1 MNENIQ
7 FPRQALP
14 FSKKNEKWKR
24 DCLLWG
30 DSRSLTT
37 YSSTRKDVRHKQI
50 NYDLLRGKL
59 HMEDVALLLNPS
71 GVDADYVPEKIQHF
85 PIMNSK
91 LEVLIGEELKR
102 PFDWRAVVTNM
113 NAVSEIERV
122 KKEELLQAL
131 RQSIEDTSLSE
142 EDYADRLDQL
152 DEQFGYN
159 YQDFREKRANEY
171 IKHYAKELNLPLIFN
186 EGFRD
191 ALAVAEEEYIC
202 DIVGGE
208 PLVERINPQILRA
221 YRMGRSNRIED
232 ADIVIIEDYW
242 SPGRI
247 IDTYYDVLSKR
258 DIEYLENLPDY
269 LGAGTDRMGIPD
281 YRRGIVPRRMMD
293 DVINFDIKSDSIF
306 STQDELLEGT
316 YLPYDMDGNV
326 RVLRMFWKSR
336 RKILKVKYYD
346 EETGEERFSF
356 YAENY
361 VVDES
366 KGEESETLYINEAW
380 EGTLIGGHNHNFEE
394 ASTDG
399 TYGIFVNIRPRPI
412 QFNRL
417 SNPSRCHFGIVGTI
431 YNLNGGKPY
440 SMVDMMKPYNYL
452 YDVIQ
457 YRLMD
462 STAAAWGS
470 LAEVDLSLI
479 PDQWGVEKW
488 LYFAKIHHLA
498 VKNSFN
504 EGLEGAARGKLAG
517 AMNNNSQRVISDA
530 SYNYIQQLINIAE
543 YLKVEMG
550 EIVGINR
557 QREGQIANRETV
569 GGVERATLQSSY
581 ITERYFAIHNDV
593 KRRVLNC
600 LVEVAKIASRGKKIK
615 FRYIESD
622 GSIKLMEFDGD
633 EFAENDYGIVVDSSS
648 DILNLDQKIDT
659 LAQAALQNQQA
670 SLSDIMRMWSSANSL
685 AEKIRILEKA
695 ENRRLQQAQRSEQ
708 MQMEQQQAAIQ
719 AQVASKQMELENMA
733 AMNSEDNETKVLV
746 AQIAAESKLAAAQ
759 PDTEEVPMSQEAKE
773 KLKEQIREFDI
784 KIQQDNKKLELE
796 KERNQI
802 SRISANKSKSS

>member
-1 MNENIQ
+1 
-7 FPRQALP
+7 
-14 FSKKNEKWKR
+14 
-24 DCLLWG
+24 
-30 DSRSLTT
+30 
-37 YSSTRKDVRHKQI
+37 
-50 NYDLLRGKL
+50 
-59 HMEDVALLLNPS
+59 MEDVALLLNPS
-71 GVDADYVPEKIQHF
+71 GIDADYIPEKIQHF

-113 NAVSEIERV
+113 NAVSEIERA
-122 KKEELLQAL
+122 KKEQLVQAL
-131 RQSIEDTSLSE
+131 RRSIEDTSLSE
-142 EDYADRLDQL
+142 EDYAQRLDEL
-152 DEQFGYN
+152 DEQFGFN
-159 YQDFREKRANEY
+159 YQDFREVRANEY
-171 IKHYAKELNLPLIFN
+171 LKHYTKELNLPLTFN

-191 ALAVAEEEYIC
+191 ALAVAEELYSV

-208 PLVERINPQILRA
+208 PYVEKINPQVLRA
-221 YRMGRSNRIED
+221 YRMGRSNKIED
-232 ADIVIIEDYW
+232 ADIVIIEEYW

-247 IDTYYDVLSKR
+247 LDTYYDVLSKR

-269 LGAGTDRMGIPD
+269 LGAGENAMGIPD

-293 DVINFDIKSDSIF
+293 DVINFDISSSSIF
-306 STQDELLEGT
+306 STQDELLEGS
-316 YLPYDMDGNV
+316 YLPYDLDGNV
-326 RVLRMFWKSR
+326 RVLRMFWKSK

-394 ASTDG
+394 ASTNG
-399 TYGIFVNIRPRPI
+399 TYGIFVNIRPRPV

-417 SNPSRCHFGIVGTI
+417 SNPSRCHFGIIGTI
-431 YNLNGGKPY
+431 YNLNEGKPY

-479 PDQWGVEKW
+479 PDKWGVEKW

-504 EGLEGAARGKLAG
+504 EGQEGAARGKIAG
-517 AMNNNSQRVISDA
+517 GLNNNSQRVISDA

-543 YLKVEMG
+543 YVKVEMG

-593 KRRVLNC
+593 KRRVLTC
-600 LVEVAKIASRGKKIK
+600 LIECAKIAARGKQIK
-615 FRYIESD
+615 FRYIASD

-633 EFAENDYGIVVDSSS
+633 EFAENDYGIVVDNSS
-648 DILNLDQKIDT
+648 DIVNLDQRIDSI
-659 LAQAALQNQQA
+659 AQVALQTQQA
-670 SLSDIMRMWSSANSL
+670 SLGNVMRMWSSANSL

-695 ENRRLQQAQRSEQ
+695 ENKRMQQAQRSEQ
-708 MQMEQQQAAIQ
+708 MQMEQQQAALQ

-733 AMNSEDNETKVLV
+733 AMNTEDNETKVLV
-746 AQIAAESKLAAAQ
+746 AQISAESKIATSVPQ
-759 PDTEEVPMSQEAKE
+759 IEEVPMSQEAKE

-802 SRISANKSKSS
+802 SRISANKSKAS

>member
-1 MNENIQ
+1 MNDSIQ

-14 FSKKNEKWKR
+14 FSKKNDKWR
-24 DCLLWG
+24 RECLLWG

-37 YSSTRKDVRHKQI
+37 YSSARKEVRQKQI
-50 NYDLLRGKL
+50 NYDLLRGHL
-59 HMEDVALLLNPS
+59 HMEDVALLLNPA

-113 NAVSEIERV
+113 NAISEIERA
-122 KKEELLQAL
+122 KKEQLIQAL

-142 EDYADRLDQL
+142 EDYADRLEEL
-152 DEQFGYN
+152 DDQFGYN
-159 YQDFREKRANEY
+159 YQDFREIRANEY
-171 IKHYAKELNLPLIFN
+171 LKHYAKELSLPLVFN

-191 ALAVAEEEYIC
+191 ALAVAEEVYQC

-208 PLVERINPQILRA
+208 PFVEKINPQILRA
-221 YRMGRSNRIED
+221 YQMGRSNKIED
-232 ADIVIIEDYW
+232 ADIIIIEDYW
-242 SPGRI
+242 SPSRI

-258 DIEYLENLPDY
+258 DIEYLEDLPRY
-269 LGAGTDRMGIPD
+269 LAGGTDSMGIPD
-281 YRRGIVPRRMMD
+281 YRRGIVPRRMLD
-293 DVINFDIKSDSIF
+293 DVINFDIRSDSIF
-306 STQDELLEGT
+306 ATQDELLEGN
-316 YLPYDMDGNV
+316 YLPYDLDGNV
-326 RVLRMFWKSR
+326 RVLRMYWKSR

-366 KGEESETLYINEAW
+366 KGEEADTLYINEAW
-380 EGTLIGGHNHNFEE
+380 EGTLIGGHNHNFDE
-394 ASTDG
+394 AKNDG

-412 QFNRL
+412 QFSRL
-417 SNPSRCHFGIVGTI
+417 SNPSRCHFGIIGTI

-470 LAEVDLSLI
+470 LAEIDLSLI
-479 PDQWGVEKW
+479 PDKWGVEKW
-488 LYFAKIHHLA
+488 LYFAKIHHLS
-498 VKNSFN
+498 VKDSFN
-504 EGLEGAARGKLAG
+504 EGSEGAARGKLAG

-530 SYNYIQQLINIAE
+530 SYNYIQQLINLAE
-543 YLKVEMG
+543 YVKVEMG

-593 KRRVLNC
+593 KKRVLNC
-600 LVEVAKIASRGKKIK
+600 LIECAKIAAMGKSIK
-615 FRYIESD
+615 FRYIASD
-622 GSIKLMEFDGD
+622 GSLKLMEFEGD

-648 DILNLDQKIDT
+648 DILNLDQKIEG
-659 LAQAALQNQQA
+659 LAQAALQTQQA
-670 SLSDIMRMWSSANSL
+670 SLSDVMRMWSSAESL
-685 AEKIRILEKA
+685 SEKIRILESA
-695 ENRRLQQAQRSEQ
+695 EKRRARQAQQAEQ
-708 MQMEQQQAAIQ
+708 MQAEQAQAALQ
-719 AQVASKQMELENMA
+719 TQLGLKQMEIESQM
-733 AMNSEDNETKVLV
+733 AMNSENNETKILV
-746 AQIAAESKLAAAQ
+746 AQIGAESKIATSMPQ
-759 PDTEEVPMSQEAKE
+759 NEEVPMSQEAKE
-773 KLKEQIREFDI
+773 KLKEQIREFDL

-802 SRISANKSKSS
+802 ARISANKKKVS

>member
-1 MNENIQ
+1 
-7 FPRQALP
+7 
-14 FSKKNEKWKR
+14 
-24 DCLLWG
+24 
-30 DSRSLTT
+30 
-37 YSSTRKDVRHKQI
+37 
-50 NYDLLRGKL
+50 
-59 HMEDVALLLNPS
+59 MEDVALLLNPS
-71 GVDADYVPEKIQHF
+71 GVEADYIPEKIQHF

-113 NAVSEIERV
+113 NAISEIERA

-142 EDYADRLDQL
+142 EDYAARLDQL
-152 DEQFGYN
+152 DEEFNYN
-159 YQDFREKRANEY
+159 YQDFREIRANQY
-171 IKHYAKELNLPLIFN
+171 LRHFSKELNLPLVFN

-191 ALAVAEEEYIC
+191 ALAVAEELYQC

-208 PLVERINPQILRA
+208 PYVERINPQILRTFHS
-221 YRMGRSNRIED
+221 GRSNKIED
-232 ADIVIIEDYW
+232 ADIILIEDYW

-247 IDTYYDVLSKR
+247 LDTYGDSLSKR

-269 LGAGTDRMGIPD
+269 LGAGESAMGIPD
-281 YRRGIVPRRMMD
+281 YRRGLVPRRMVD
-293 DVINFDIKSDSIF
+293 DVINFDVNSDSIF
-306 STQDELLEGT
+306 SAATDEQLDGS
-316 YLPYDMDGNV
+316 YLPYDLDGNV
-326 RVLRMFWKSR
+326 RVLRMYWKSR

-346 EETGEERFSF
+346 KESGEERFSF

-361 VVDES
+361 VVNEAE
-366 KGEESETLYINEAW
+366 GEEADTMYINEAW

-394 ASTDG
+394 AKNDG

-417 SNPSRCHFGIVGTI
+417 SNPSKCHFGIIGTI

-462 STAAAWGS
+462 STASAWGS

-479 PDQWGVEKW
+479 PDKWGVEKW

-498 VKNSFN
+498 VKDSFN
-504 EGLEGAARGKLAG
+504 EGVEGAARGKLAG
-517 AMNNNSQRVISDA
+517 GMNNNSQRVISDA
-530 SYNYIQQLINIAE
+530 SYNYIQQLINLAE
-543 YLKVEMG
+543 YVKVELG

-581 ITERYFAIHNDV
+581 ITERYFAIHNDT
-593 KRRVLNC
+593 KRRVLDC
-600 LVEVAKIASRGKKIK
+600 LIEVAKIAARGKKIK
-615 FRYIESD
+615 FRYIASD

-633 EFAENDYGIVVDSSS
+633 EFAENDYGIVVDASS
-648 DILNLDQKIDT
+648 DILNLEQKIDAI
-659 LAQAALQNQQA
+659 AQAALQTQQA
-670 SLSDIMRMWSSANSL
+670 SLSDIMKMWSSANSL
-685 AEKIRILEKA
+685 AEKIRVLEKA
-695 ENRRLQQAQRSEQ
+695 ENKRMEQARQSEQLQAQQAQANIEAQ
-708 MQMEQQQAAIQ
+708 MGM
-719 AQVASKQMELENMA
+719 KQMELDNMA
-733 AMNSEDNETKVLV
+733 SMNSEDNETKLLV
-746 AQIAAESKLAAAQ
+746 AQIGAESKILTSQ
-759 PDTEEVPMSQEAKE
+759 PSMEETPMSQEAKE

-784 KIQQDNKKLELE
+784 KIQQDNKKLEIE
-796 KERNQI
+796 KQKI
-802 SRISANKSKSS
+802 HAQASRKGAK

>member
-1 MNENIQ
+1 MVNDSVQ

-14 FSKKNEKWKR
+14 FSRKTQKWKR

-30 DSRSLTT
+30 DSRSLTS
-37 YSSTRKDVRHKQI
+37 YSPVRKSVRHKQI

-71 GVDADYVPEKIQHF
+71 GMDADYIPEKIQHF

-102 PFDWRAVVTNM
+102 PFEWRAVVTNM
-113 NAVSEIERV
+113 NAISEIERA

-142 EDYADRLDQL
+142 EDYAARLDQL
-152 DEQFGYN
+152 DEEFNYN
-159 YQDFREKRANEY
+159 YQDFREVRANQY
-171 IKHYAKELNLPLIFN
+171 INHFSKELNIPLTFN

-191 ALAVAEEEYIC
+191 ALAVGEEIYQV

-208 PLVERINPQILRA
+208 PKVERINPQVIRTFHS
-221 YRMGRSNRIED
+221 GRSNKIED
-232 ADIVIIEDYW
+232 ADIILIEDYW

-258 DIEYLENLPDY
+258 DIEYLENLPEY
-269 LGAGTDRMGIPD
+269 LGAGSDSMGIPD
-281 YRRGIVPRRMMD
+281 YRRGLVPRKMVD
-293 DVINFDIKSDSIF
+293 DVINFDIRSDSIF
-306 STQDELLEGT
+306 SATTDENIDGS
-316 YLPYDMDGNV
+316 YLPYDLDGNV
-326 RVLRMFWKSR
+326 RVLRMYWKSR
-336 RKILKVKYYD
+336 RKVLKVKYYD

-361 VVDES
+361 VVDEN
-366 KGEESETLYINEAW
+366 KGEEADTLYINEAW
-380 EGTLIGGHNHNFEE
+380 EGTLIGGHNHNFED
-394 ASTDG
+394 AKNDG

-412 QFNRL
+412 QFSRL
-417 SNPSRCHFGIVGTI
+417 SNPSKCHFGIIGTI
-431 YNLNGGKPY
+431 YNLNGDKPY

-504 EGLEGAARGKLAG
+504 EGMEGAARGKLAG

-530 SYNYIQQLINIAE
+530 SYNYIQQLINLAE
-543 YLKVEMG
+543 YIKVEMG

-581 ITERYFAIHNDV
+581 ITERYFAIHNDT
-593 KRRVLNC
+593 KRRTLDC
-600 LVEVAKIASRGKKIK
+600 LVETAKIAARGKKIK
-615 FRYIESD
+615 FRYIASD

-648 DILNLDQKIDT
+648 DILNLDQKIET
-659 LAQAALQNQQA
+659 LAQAALQTQQA
-670 SLSDIMRMWSSANSL
+670 SLSDIMRMWSSASSL
-685 AEKIRILEKA
+685 AEKIRILERA
-695 ENRRLQQAQRSEQ
+695 ENKRMEQARQSEQ
-708 MQMEQQQAAIQ
+708 MQAQQAQ
-719 AQVASKQMELENMA
+719 AALEAQMGMKQMELENMYN
-733 AMNSEDNETKVLV
+733 MNREDNDAKVLV
-746 AQIAAESKLAAAQ
+746 AQIGADAKIAAA
-759 PDTEEVPMSQEAKE
+759 PLPESDMPMTQEAKE

-784 KIQQDNKKLELE
+784 KIQQDNKKLEIE
-796 KERNQI
+796 KDKVRKMGQAKKEG
-802 SRISANKSKSS
+802 